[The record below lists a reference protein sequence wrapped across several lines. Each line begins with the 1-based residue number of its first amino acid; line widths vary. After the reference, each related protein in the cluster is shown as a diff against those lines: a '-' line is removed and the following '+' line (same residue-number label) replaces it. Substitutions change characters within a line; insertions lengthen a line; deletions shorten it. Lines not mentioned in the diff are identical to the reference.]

1 MIKESLF
8 SSTDLPEPI
17 DRFIHD
23 LIEGQETVRVETKTE
38 KDSLQA
44 VIKLDIESQNLPPI
58 ELRKF
63 FGNPGEWSEFIE
75 NFKTRVHEKAVFT
88 DSKCFKGDAKKSICS
103 IGNNRLFYATS
114 LKILKREFGNPL
126 VVTNIKMS
134 ALLDR
139 PQISG
144 NDKISLRSFHH
155 HLKYTNTWLS
165 KMGYTS
171 CIQSSEYLTKAVMIL
186 PNYLRNSF

>member
-1 MIKESLF
+1 M
-8 SSTDLPEPI
+8 
-17 DRFIHD
+17 
-23 LIEGQETVRVETKTE
+23 Q
-38 KDSLQA
+38 
-44 VIKLDIESQNLPPI
+44 
-58 ELRKF
+58 
-63 FGNPGEWSEFIE
+63 
-75 NFKTRVHEKAVFT
+75 
-88 DSKCFKGDAKKSICS
+88 KKSICS

-139 PQISG
+139 PQILA
-144 NDKISLRSFHH
+144 NNKISLRSFHH
-155 HLKYTNTWLS
+155 QLKYTNTWLS

-186 PNYLRNSF
+186 PNYLRNSFYKSTKDHSFINGDITLIEFEN

>member
-75 NFKTRVHEKAVFT
+75 NFKTRVHEKALFT
-88 DSKCFKGDAKKSICS
+88 DSKCFKEMQKKVYVPSEI
-103 IGNNRLFYATS
+103 IDFFMQPPLRYLNANLEILS
-114 LKILKREFGNPL
+114 L
-126 VVTNIKMS
+126 
-134 ALLDR
+134 
-139 PQISG
+139 
-144 NDKISLRSFHH
+144 
-155 HLKYTNTWLS
+155 
-165 KMGYTS
+165 
-171 CIQSSEYLTKAVMIL
+171 L
-186 PNYLRNSF
+186 PM